1 MAKNKF
7 GEIVPY
13 HPQGQ
18 HWQDGSIVADLPT
31 NRLSEL
37 FNINQ
42 FIVSQVRNAVC
53 SHSVFRC
60 IAKRRLY
67 CRLLLKRAQ
76 HACHTVQQAS

>member
-53 SHSVFRC
+53 SHSVFRR
-60 IAKRRLY
+60 IANVAYTAGY
-67 CRLLLKRAQ
+67 CSSGIDAQ
-76 HACHTVQQAS
+76 HACHTVQ